1 LRLNPN
7 FSLAQGYYGL
17 ALAYCGH
24 SEEAALAAGRALR
37 LSPHD
42 PLSAVYFGIASYA
55 QFVGRNYEAAMR
67 LAREGIRQRA
77 DFVGAHRVLTAAA
90 GMAGQAD
97 VASAALQELLR
108 AQPNISL
115 AWLGNQMPIQRDSDL
130 DHYLEGF
137 RRAGLE

>member
-1 LRLNPN
+1 
-7 FSLAQGYYGL
+7 
-17 ALAYCGH
+17 
-24 SEEAALAAGRALR
+24 
-37 LSPHD
+37 
-42 PLSAVYFGIASYA
+42 
-55 QFVGRNYEAAMR
+55 MR

-130 DHYLEGF
+130 EHYLEGF